1 MWSHERQSKILEL
14 LGTEKKVF
22 TNQLAQLFDVSRET
36 VRRDLLDMEQDG
48 TLVRVH
54 GGAMSVEREIKPELA
69 FSERLAAHADQKS
82 AIGAMACTIIPRG
95 STIFVDAGTTTRA
108 FAEQLA
114 REGDVRVITNS
125 IEIARILG
133 SAGNCDT
140 LLLGGRPHTDVPAT
154 YGEMTL
160 SEIDRFLA
168 DFAVISPVGIHPD
181 RGATDYELH
190 EAEVARAMMRRSRE
204 CIMLCHSEKLGAE
217 SRVSLCRLDEIEHL
231 VTDGDAEPL
240 INLTRGQIHQTAR
253 APVQKLRA

>member
-1 MWSHERQSKILEL
+1 MWSHERQSRILEM

-22 TNQLAQLFDVSRET
+22 TNRLAQLFDVSRET
-36 VRRDLLDMEQDG
+36 VRRDLLDMELHG

-54 GGAMSVEREIKPELA
+54 GGAMSVEREIPPEPA
-69 FSERLAAHADQKS
+69 FSERPVTHADQKS
-82 AIGAMACTIIPRG
+82 AIGALACTIIPRG

-108 FAEQLA
+108 FAQELA
-114 REGDVRVITNS
+114 RQGDVRVITNS

-133 SAGNCDT
+133 PVAGCDT

-168 DFAVISPVGIHPD
+168 DFAVISPVGIHAD

-204 CIMLCHSEKLGAE
+204 CIMLCHSEKIGAE
-217 SRVSLCRLDEIEHL
+217 SRVSICRLDEIEHL
-231 VTDGDAEPL
+231 VTDAAADTSFKLP
-240 INLTRGQIHQTAR
+240 RGRIHHSTGPKPR
-253 APVQKLRA
+253 VPD